1 MRKEADAPPVRGARS
16 NARSVVARAVTRLAV
31 VSQAARL
38 QPTQLHTPTEY
49 RIAPTSTA
57 SAIDPTMP
65 SHSL

>member
-1 MRKEADAPPVRGARS
+1 MRKEADAPPVAARG
-16 NARSVVARAVTRLAV
+16 VARAVTRLAV

-38 QPTQLHTPTEY
+38 QPTQLHTPAEY
-49 RIAPTSTA
+49 RIAPSSTA